1 MIPRLRPGD
10 VFMACSDGL
19 WHYFTDAELGAS
31 LAALAPREATEF
43 LIEKARNRARGGG
56 DNLCLVVVKL
66 ESLEGS
72 ISTLSDLTTLP
83 AAL

>member
-1 MIPRLRPGD
+1 
-10 VFMACSDGL
+10 MACSDGL

-66 ESLEGS
+66 ESLEPA
-72 ISTLSDLTTLP
+72 TTTPAELPTLP
-83 AAL
+83 GTL